1 MIQCILCCVTM
12 LLILVSG
19 CTHTQQT
26 TEWTN
31 EPAREFTVT
40 NPTAAARTAETIS
53 LDWEEI
59 AVKEKEWMRMWDE
72 TVKGR
77 GKEVQPG
84 E

>member
-1 MIQCILCCVTM
+1 MT
-12 LLILVSG
+12 
-19 CTHTQQT
+19 
-26 TEWTN
+26 
-31 EPAREFTVT
+31 
-40 NPTAAARTAETIS
+40 S
-53 LDWEEI
+53 LPLTPMEVDWEEI